1 MAENEKT
8 NEEITE
14 NEINGTEA
22 VSDGPVHEPKQNYII
37 YTVISVLLFVVLYS
51 CWKFVVPKLF
61 RDYTFSVSGG
71 SLTAEQLEIVK
82 RYTEID
88 CENISEAV
96 FQRTNGKASVAIYY
110 ENIVDAQDFA
120 ENCIN
125 FEYGD
130 PEEDVRSEIYPY
142 GNSVPEYVYGER
154 YVNIGDPD
162 ASCLIYEYDGDF
174 YAEYRSSGVSAEI
187 MTLFSGA
194 EKVYSE

>member
-1 MAENEKT
+1 MAENRKT

-37 YTVISVLLFVVLYS
+37 YTVISVLLFAVLYS

-96 FQRTNGKASVAIYY
+96 FQRTRRITAQEVRMRRAVSTGTSNP
-110 ENIVDAQDFA
+110 VDTEFSH
-120 ENCIN
+120 
-125 FEYGD
+125 
-130 PEEDVRSEIYPY
+130 V
-142 GNSVPEYVYGER
+142 
-154 YVNIGDPD
+154 VN
-162 ASCLIYEYDGDF
+162 AW
-174 YAEYRSSGVSAEI
+174 
-187 MTLFSGA
+187 
-194 EKVYSE
+194 